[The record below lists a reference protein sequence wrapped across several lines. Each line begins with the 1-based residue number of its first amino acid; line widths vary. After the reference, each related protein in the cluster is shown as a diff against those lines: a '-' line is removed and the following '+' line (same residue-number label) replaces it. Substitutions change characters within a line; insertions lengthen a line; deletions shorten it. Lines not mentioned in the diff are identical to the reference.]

1 MKGRWQTDTSRV
13 IWHGAGR
20 KTARWKWRG
29 TEKYCYTGESL
40 QIRLWLIPVL
50 SEMVANRRNTAN
62 KGKYC
67 HLVYCETNSEH
78 SAAGFLAG
86 KPKPSNKHEGNEVQG
101 IGNSN
106 LVFRANLHRRR
117 TPKWQEK
124 SPKTWEYLQLLQRE
138 HKKKKTRLKK
148 TKNELFGHQ
157 KTGDIW
163 HRPRIQETV
172 QHGGGGVMV
181 CGRFAA
187 VGAGQLTIH
196 CRKKKSVG
204 FTTALKTG
212 RSTLK
217 IQR

>member
-29 TEKYCYTGESL
+29 TEKYYYTGESL

-138 HKKKKTRLKK
+138 HKKKKNQTEEDKK
-148 TKNELFGHQ
+148 WI
-157 KTGDIW
+157 IW
-163 HRPRIQETV
+163 TPEDRRHLASTQDPGNSTAWRWRC
-172 QHGGGGVMV
+172 HGLWTL
-181 CGRFAA
+181 C
-187 VGAGQLTIH
+187 
-196 CRKKKSVG
+196 CS
-204 FTTALKTG
+204 
-212 RSTLK
+212 RSWSADHTL
-217 IQR
+217 